1 MKQKQSVIQFI
12 VACLN
17 VCRERRTR
25 VTEREVFRGAQISF
39 FFFFSFS
46 LNIMDSLFIKL
57 SHLLGGHVAPDHLK
71 LAFSILSTYPSAI
84 LFKHISSTSIK
95 HVFSIIYT
103 TFIML
108 SVLRLYDGYIHA
120 FTISLFSYF
129 FMKYTNS
136 AWTNFIVVMASMC
149 VW

>member
-1 MKQKQSVIQFI
+1 
-12 VACLN
+12 
-17 VCRERRTR
+17 
-25 VTEREVFRGAQISF
+25 
-39 FFFFSFS
+39 
-46 LNIMDSLFIKL
+46 MDSLFIKL

-84 LFKHISSTSIK
+84 LFKHIPSTSIK
-95 HVFSIIYT
+95 HVFSIVYT

-120 FTISLFSYF
+120 FAISLFSYF